1 MDHQINFSGGNNH
14 GAQVGNNSGTINF
27 QSNQENPLSRLP
39 FATNAPFNS
48 YNSQHEPTCLLD
60 TRVDLLQEIYE
71 WADGQDERC
80 IFWLNGLAGTGKST
94 IARTV
99 ARIYFDQNRLGA
111 SFFFSRGG
119 GDVGHASKFF
129 TSLAVQLAYNIPSL
143 QRYISDAITERGD
156 IASQSFREQWR
167 QLVLRPLSR
176 LDGITS
182 PYSYVLI
189 IDALDECDNENDIQ
203 MILQLLAM
211 ARELKTIQLRVFL
224 TSRPEIAIRYEHKLS
239 KIRQERTIGDRW
251 PDEQTLEKLVQNA
264 SGLFIWAATACRFIY
279 EGKKFAH
286 KRLDTILKGSSST
299 IIPPEKHLDEIYIT
313 VLKSSISSNYDAE
326 EKEELYKI
334 LKSILGSIVVLFS
347 PLSIFSLSS
356 LLNLPKEDI
365 DQAVEDLHSILNI
378 PEDRN
383 HSIRLH
389 HPSFRDFLLK
399 KERCE
404 DPNFWVDEKQMHQTL
419 AFNCIRLMSTFL
431 KQDVCK
437 QKAPGTLVTAI
448 RTRVEDYLSP
458 EVRYAC
464 IYWVQHLQKGG
475 IQLQDNDQVYQ
486 FLQVH
491 LLHWL
496 EALSWIGKISEGIV
510 VISSLE
516 SYISAIE
523 QSKFYTFIH
532 DAKRFVLHNRIGI
545 EQAPLQ
551 LYCSALFFAPEESII
566 RKTFQQCIPDWIYK
580 ISRTRLNWS
589 PVLQT
594 LEGHTDSVTS
604 VAFSPDGKIVA
615 SGSLDNTIRLWDTAT
630 GELQQTLEGHT
641 SWARS
646 VAFSPDGKIVASGS
660 LYKTIRL
667 WDTAT
672 GELQQTLEGHTD
684 SVWSV
689 AFSPDGKIVASGSL
703 DKTIQL
709 WDTATG
715 ELQQTLEGHTDSVWS
730 VAFSPD
736 GKIVASGSLDKTIRL
751 WDTATG
757 ELQQTLERHTDSVW
771 SVAFSPDGK
780 IVASGSLDNTIR
792 LWDTATGELQ
802 QTLEGHTGAVRSV
815 AFSPD
820 GKIVASGSLDKTIR
834 LWDTATGE
842 LQQTLEGHTGAV
854 RSVAFS
860 PDGKIVASG
869 SDDNTIRLWDTATVE
884 LQQTLERHTDA
895 VRSVVFS
902 PDGKIVASGSLDK
915 TIRLWDTA
923 TVELQQTL
931 ERHTDEV
938 TSVAFSPDG
947 KIVASG
953 SLDKT
958 IRLWDTATGELQQTL
973 EGHTGSVRSV
983 VFSPDGK
990 IVASGSGDN
999 TIRLWD
1005 TATGE
1010 LQQTLEGHTGSVW
1023 SVVFSPDGKIVA
1035 SCSID
1040 DAVRLWDT
1048 ATGELQQTLEGH
1060 ISALASSPFNQYFI
1074 SSSWISEN
1082 IDIGMRNIL
1091 WLPPDYRP
1099 HTTSVCNGIIV
1110 MGHSSGSIFFLKL
1123 GLGNLILSN

>member
-224 TSRPEIAIRYEHKLS
+224 TSRPEIAIRYGIYQIPQAEHCDFILHNISPSIINHDIYIFLEHKLS

-757 ELQQTLERHTDSVW
+757 ELQQTLE
-771 SVAFSPDGK
+771 
-780 IVASGSLDNTIR
+780 
-792 LWDTATGELQ
+792 
-802 QTLEGHTGAVRSV
+802 
-815 AFSPD
+815 
-820 GKIVASGSLDKTIR
+820 
-834 LWDTATGE
+834 
-842 LQQTLEGHTGAV
+842 
-854 RSVAFS
+854 
-860 PDGKIVASG
+860 
-869 SDDNTIRLWDTATVE
+869 
-884 LQQTLERHTDA
+884 
-895 VRSVVFS
+895 
-902 PDGKIVASGSLDK
+902 
-915 TIRLWDTA
+915 
-923 TVELQQTL
+923 
-931 ERHTDEV
+931 
-938 TSVAFSPDG
+938 
-947 KIVASG
+947 
-953 SLDKT
+953 
-958 IRLWDTATGELQQTL
+958 
-973 EGHTGSVRSV
+973 
-983 VFSPDGK
+983 
-990 IVASGSGDN
+990 
-999 TIRLWD
+999 
-1005 TATGE
+1005 
-1010 LQQTLEGHTGSVW
+1010 
-1023 SVVFSPDGKIVA
+1023 
-1035 SCSID
+1035 
-1040 DAVRLWDT
+1040 
-1048 ATGELQQTLEGH
+1048 GH